1 MPLKLKGKFY
11 RVAVRPAMLYGA
23 ECWLVKN
30 SHIQRLK
37 VAEMRMLCWMC
48 GLTREDKVRNKIIR
62 EKVEVASVEDKM
74 REGRLRWFGHV
85 MRRGTDASV
94 RRCER
99 LALDGFKRSRGSP
112 KKYWREVIR
121 HDMELLQITEDM
133 TLDRKVWRSRIRIDD
148 QGEFVVKGTMADDH
162 SSSMAGRNVDA
173 AHSTNVLDIYPLNH
187 YYFASKEAL
196 PFKEETLTQRIER
209 LKLNYNTHGLRTCVQ
224 AVLLVELSKHPHLLL
239 LQVRNS
245 MLKLPG
251 GRVRPGE
258 SEIECLR
265 RKLSSNLSAREDDSW
280 EVGECLGMWW
290 RPNFETVIYPFMP
303 PDIKW
308 PKECTKVFLVRL
320 PESRKFIVPKNLKLL
335 AVPLCEVHDNFKT
348 YGRIIAG
355 VPQLLSKFSYNTP
368 DTD

>member
-1 MPLKLKGKFY
+1 
-11 RVAVRPAMLYGA
+11 
-23 ECWLVKN
+23 
-30 SHIQRLK
+30 
-37 VAEMRMLCWMC
+37 
-48 GLTREDKVRNKIIR
+48 
-62 EKVEVASVEDKM
+62 
-74 REGRLRWFGHV
+74 
-85 MRRGTDASV
+85 
-94 RRCER
+94 
-99 LALDGFKRSRGSP
+99 
-112 KKYWREVIR
+112 
-121 HDMELLQITEDM
+121 
-133 TLDRKVWRSRIRIDD
+133 
-148 QGEFVVKGTMADDH
+148 MADDH
-162 SSSMAGRNVDA
+162 SSSMAGRNVDP

-348 YGRIIAG
+348 YGPIIAG